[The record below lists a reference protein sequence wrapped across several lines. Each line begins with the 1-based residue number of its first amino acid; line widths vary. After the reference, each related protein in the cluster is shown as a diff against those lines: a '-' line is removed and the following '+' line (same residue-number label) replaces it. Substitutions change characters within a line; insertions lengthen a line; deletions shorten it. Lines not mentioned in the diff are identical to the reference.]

1 MAKLLF
7 NIKREDWRKIIAIG
21 LGLAGLDLF
30 EILNLFGLHEFAPK
44 LVGGILVYGVKLIL
58 ENEI

>member
-1 MAKLLF
+1 MTKLLL

-30 EILNLFGLHEFAPK
+30 SILDLFGLNEFAPK
-44 LVGGILVYGVKLIL
+44 LVGGILIYGVYLIL
-58 ENEI
+58 NNEI